1 MSNILK
7 GIINEGAYE
16 DGVNDGKRG
25 QANPR
30 ASSIYGPESNE
41 YQRGYNAGLK
51 QGEVEKQERV
61 NQYKQEIAQYDD
73 VSTDELKQMLRA
85 VQKRMHER
93 QAIYDRLRGSSLS
106 FDAKKHLPPNHA
118 EMAQQ
123 HKEDSKAWDTI
134 HQVLFQRGIPSDQR
148 LAEEQLDELSP
159 DTLASYKK
167 KAGAQASE
175 LDKAAWG
182 GAPDAQDKINKA
194 NKRFS
199 GIIRATKKEL
209 DNDVNGI
216 KENAEELNM
225 GDPVTVTGDVQF
237 NGATGDIVGFSND
250 KHFVIV
256 DLYNHG
262 KRSFHSSD
270 VSFNDYA
277 DSDDEHEHIN
287 RVAEDEEQAKDTDSI
302 LEYLT
307 KAVRTLQDN
316 KDSFSPE
323 GWDRIKR
330 SYNFMRSY
338 LKDGDYEGF
347 LSAYNE
353 SLRSH
358 PDSAGLLID
367 EMFSAAGLDENA
379 TIDDFFAK
387 VSEIKEGKM
396 KDIAIGKQDHADMN
410 PQQFNGQYGRT
421 KSDWET
427 QFSNLLNPKKKKKA
441 SAPKSTRALDYCPTC
456 QRGDNRC
463 VCESEQIDELK
474 NSTLGSYVKKASSNA
489 VTAGMKAGKE
499 LGKHGA
505 EANKNEPGHEHHKV
519 VNKREKGIDRALN
532 RMMKQGVAEDMP
544 PPENARKTQIA
555 GTLPTYKKAA
565 DILNKTGVQGK
576 ALDFGAGLGMGTGE
590 LGKDAHSYEPFP
602 NEKFKPHF
610 VDVTKIPD
618 NSYHK
623 IVNLN
628 VLNVVPNTGEHKIRD
643 TIVKNIG
650 RVLAPGGVALI
661 TTRGKDVLTIKGTPG
676 EEPTSMISKIG
687 TYQKGFTQKEL
698 LQYIQQT
705 LGKGFE
711 VSSIKLGPAGV
722 MIKKLD
728 QQGVAE
734 GAPELLKQEMP
745 LVRHIERELA
755 QHGYEKGTPEY
766 NEVFKHTI
774 SMYRK
779 FGNVDAIKKGVAEGD
794 NQFNRMM
801 NKMTSSTALN
811 TREAIAMMDELIHQA
826 GANYSEALDQASMS
840 YEIDK
845 AKLDDLYQQ
854 HARGLAED
862 ESKPVNMKRWLRDF
876 ERREDN
882 NFHTENV
889 LAMAQLVGTPEDV
902 ATMKKLVKLH
912 RGFGLGEK
920 EFAIRHA
927 IADRLRPLVKQKIAD
942 SQAQNIEE
950 EGPCWDNY
958 NQIGMKPGKNGKPVP
973 DCRGPVKET
982 KSNILKGLM

>member
-25 QANPR
+25 HANPR

-73 VSTDELKQMLRA
+73 VPTDELKQMLRDI
-85 VQKRMHER
+85 QKRIHER
-93 QAIYDRLRGSSLS
+93 QDIYDRLRGSSLS
-106 FDAKKHLPPNHA
+106 FDARKHLPPNHA

-123 HKEDSKAWDTI
+123 HKEDSKAWNTI
-134 HQVLFQRGIPSDQR
+134 HQVLFQRGIPQDQR

-175 LDKAAWG
+175 LDKQAWAG
-182 GAPDAQDKINKA
+182 QQPTQQRIDKA
-194 NKRFS
+194 NQRFS

-209 DNDVNGI
+209 DNDVKGI

-225 GDPVTVTGDVQF
+225 GDPVVVTGDVQF

-287 RVAEDEEQAKDTDSI
+287 RVAEDEEPAKDTDSI

-307 KAVRTLQDN
+307 KAIRTMQDH

-338 LKDGDYEGF
+338 LMDGDYEGF

-358 PDSAGLLID
+358 PDSTGLLID
-367 EMFSAAGLDENA
+367 EMFAAAGLDENA
-379 TIDDFFAK
+379 TIEDFFAK
-387 VSEIKEGKM
+387 VSEIKEGRV
-396 KDIAIGKQDHADMN
+396 KDALIKGTYSKPAVEPKTRSSGMFSGIMNARNAIEKSKKPNYNKTCDMCN
-410 PQQFNGQYGRT
+410 
-421 KSDWET
+421 
-427 QFSNLLNPKKKKKA
+427 
-441 SAPKSTRALDYCPTC
+441 RA
-456 QRGDNRC
+456 GDSC
-463 VCESEQIDELK
+463 VC
-474 NSTLGSYVKKASSNA
+474 
-489 VTAGMKAGKE
+489 
-499 LGKHGA
+499 
-505 EANKNEPGHEHHKV
+505 
-519 VNKREKGIDRALN
+519 
-532 RMMKQGVAEDMP
+532 EDMP

-565 DILNKTGVQGK
+565 DILNKTGVKGK

-590 LGKDAHSYEPFP
+590 LGPDAHSYEPFP

-643 TIVKNIG
+643 SIVKNIG

-728 QQGVAE
+728 HQDVEE
-734 GAPELLKQEMP
+734 GADQDF
-745 LVRHIERELA
+745 
-755 QHGYEKGTPEY
+755 Q
-766 NEVFKHTI
+766 
-774 SMYRK
+774 
-779 FGNVDAIKKGVAEGD
+779 
-794 NQFNRMM
+794 RMM
-801 NKMTSSTALN
+801 GKMTSKQSLD
-811 TREAIAMMDELIHQA
+811 TREALAMMDELIHQA

-845 AKLDDLYQQ
+845 TKLDDLYQQ

-862 ESKPVNMKRWLRDF
+862 EAKPVNMKRWLRDY

-920 EFAIRHA
+920 EFEIRHA

-942 SQAQNIEE
+942 SQAQSIEE
-950 EGPCWDNY
+950 EWSQKYKDSINCSHPKGFSQKAHCA
-958 NQIGMKPGKNGKPVP
+958 GKKKTDEDMLEETYHGDEFYEAYGDLWYDEEQLNEAEYRGRKVPLGKPMRGDVKKFKVYVKDPSTGNIKKVNFGDPNMRIKKSVP
-973 DCRGPVKET
+973 GRRKSFRARHHCENPGPRTKARYWSCRKW
-982 KSNILKGLM
+982 

>member
-7 GIINEGAYE
+7 GIQLNEVDPRNFDSDIDYYNALNKPPRRGRSEDDYVEPHDEPIKFKQDPNARPQYSISKDENRQAGYNMTLTVKAPTTQKAQWAAESYVDSEWGAKKQVGKITPVA
-16 DGVNDGKRG
+16 DGVVQVHMIDNHK
-25 QANPR
+25 
-30 ASSIYGPESNE
+30 YGMWKPWKDEDP
-41 YQRGYNAGLK
+41 
-51 QGEVEKQERV
+51 
-61 NQYKQEIAQYDD
+61 IA
-73 VSTDELKQMLRA
+73 KP
-85 VQKRMHER
+85 
-93 QAIYDRLRGSSLS
+93 IS
-106 FDAKKHLPPNHA
+106 FN
-118 EMAQQ
+118 
-123 HKEDSKAWDTI
+123 
-134 HQVLFQRGIPSDQR
+134 
-148 LAEEQLDELSP
+148 EEQLDELSP
-159 DTLASYKK
+159 ETLASYKK

-175 LDKAAWG
+175 LDKQAWAG
-182 GAPDAQDKINKA
+182 QQPTQQRIEKA
-194 NKRFS
+194 NKRYS

-209 DNDVNGI
+209 DNDVKGI

-225 GDPVTVTGDVQF
+225 GDPVVVTGDVQF

-287 RVAEDEEQAKDTDSI
+287 RVAEDEEKTPDTDAI

-307 KAVRTLQDN
+307 KAARTMQDH

-358 PDSAGLLID
+358 PDSTGLLID
-367 EMFSAAGLDENA
+367 EMFVAAGLDENA
-379 TIDDFFAK
+379 TIEDFFAK
-387 VSEIKEGKM
+387 VSEIKEGKV
-396 KDIAIGKQDHADMN
+396 KDALIKGTYGKPADEPKTRSSGMFSGILNARNAIEKSKQSQRPNYNKTCDMCN
-410 PQQFNGQYGRT
+410 
-421 KSDWET
+421 
-427 QFSNLLNPKKKKKA
+427 
-441 SAPKSTRALDYCPTC
+441 RA
-456 QRGDNRC
+456 GDSC
-463 VCESEQIDELK
+463 VC
-474 NSTLGSYVKKASSNA
+474 
-489 VTAGMKAGKE
+489 
-499 LGKHGA
+499 
-505 EANKNEPGHEHHKV
+505 
-519 VNKREKGIDRALN
+519 
-532 RMMKQGVAEDMP
+532 EDMP

-576 ALDFGAGLGMGTGE
+576 ALDFGAGLGMGTAE

-643 TIVKNIG
+643 SIVKNIG

-728 QQGVAE
+728 QEGVTEAKTQKKEVVGFTSESEFKTWKQYAQKEGYEIREAGNLPGSYAAFDDDGKRVGYFYNKFDLPNGYYHIGELITSVENVAE
-734 GAPELLKQEMP
+734 GDDRGDYYSIARAANQASRTAKSKQDHAKAADLHDRAATYGLSSGQDQSVIHDHQMTAWEHN
-745 LVRHIERELA
+745 RA
-755 QHGYEKGTPEY
+755 
-766 NEVFKHTI
+766 
-774 SMYRK
+774 S
-779 FGNVDAIKKGVAEGD
+779 KKMKEDVTEGD

-801 NKMTSSTALN
+801 NKITSPKALD
-811 TREAIAMMDELIHQA
+811 TREALAMMDDLIYQG
-826 GANYSEALDQASMS
+826 GASYKEALDQASMS
-840 YEIDK
+840 YEIDP
-845 AKLDDLYQQ
+845 ATLNSAYQE
-854 HARGLAED
+854 H
-862 ESKPVNMKRWLRDF
+862 
-876 ERREDN
+876 
-882 NFHTENV
+882 
-889 LAMAQLVGTPEDV
+889 
-902 ATMKKLVKLH
+902 
-912 RGFGLGEK
+912 
-920 EFAIRHA
+920 
-927 IADRLRPLVKQKIAD
+927 
-942 SQAQNIEE
+942 SQTTGSENIEE
-950 EGPCWDNY
+950 NAYLEETYHGDEFYEAYGDLWYDEENLNEAEYRGRKVPL
-958 NQIGMKPGKNGKPVP
+958 GKPMRGDVKKFKVYVKDP
-973 DCRGPVKET
+973 STGNIKKVNFGDPNMRIKKSIPGRRKSFRARHHCENPGPRTKARYWSCRQW
-982 KSNILKGLM
+982 

>member
-7 GIINEGAYE
+7 GIQLNEVDPRNFDSDIDYYNALNKPPRRGRSEDDYVEPHDDEPIKFKQDPNARPQYSISKDEDRQAGYNMTLTVKAPTTQKAQWAAESYVDSEWGAKKQVGKITPVA
-16 DGVNDGKRG
+16 DGVVQVHMIDNHK
-25 QANPR
+25 
-30 ASSIYGPESNE
+30 YGMWKPWKDEDP
-41 YQRGYNAGLK
+41 
-51 QGEVEKQERV
+51 
-61 NQYKQEIAQYDD
+61 IA
-73 VSTDELKQMLRA
+73 KP
-85 VQKRMHER
+85 
-93 QAIYDRLRGSSLS
+93 IS
-106 FDAKKHLPPNHA
+106 FN
-118 EMAQQ
+118 
-123 HKEDSKAWDTI
+123 
-134 HQVLFQRGIPSDQR
+134 
-148 LAEEQLDELSP
+148 EEQLDELSP
-159 DTLASYKK
+159 ETLASYKK

-175 LDKAAWG
+175 LDKQAWAG
-182 GAPDAQDKINKA
+182 QQPTQQRIEKA
-194 NKRFS
+194 NKRYS
-199 GIIRATKKEL
+199 GIIGATKREL
-209 DNDVNGI
+209 GI

-225 GDPVTVTGDVQF
+225 GDPVVVTGDVQF

-287 RVAEDEEQAKDTDSI
+287 RVAEDEEKTPDTDAI

-307 KAVRTLQDN
+307 KAARSMQDH

-358 PDSAGLLID
+358 PDSTGLLID
-367 EMFSAAGLDENA
+367 EMFAAAGLDENA
-379 TIDDFFAK
+379 TIEDFFAK
-387 VSEIKEGKM
+387 VSEIKEGKV
-396 KDIAIGKQDHADMN
+396 KDALIKGTYGKPADEPKTRSSGMFSGILNARNAIEKSKQSHKPNYNKTCDMCN
-410 PQQFNGQYGRT
+410 
-421 KSDWET
+421 
-427 QFSNLLNPKKKKKA
+427 
-441 SAPKSTRALDYCPTC
+441 RA
-456 QRGDNRC
+456 GDSC
-463 VCESEQIDELK
+463 VC
-474 NSTLGSYVKKASSNA
+474 
-489 VTAGMKAGKE
+489 
-499 LGKHGA
+499 
-505 EANKNEPGHEHHKV
+505 
-519 VNKREKGIDRALN
+519 
-532 RMMKQGVAEDMP
+532 EDMP

-576 ALDFGAGLGMGTGE
+576 ALDFGAGLGMGTAE

-643 TIVKNIG
+643 SIVKNIG

-728 QQGVAE
+728 QE
-734 GAPELLKQEMP
+734 
-745 LVRHIERELA
+745 
-755 QHGYEKGTPEY
+755 
-766 NEVFKHTI
+766 
-774 SMYRK
+774 
-779 FGNVDAIKKGVAEGD
+779 DVAEGD

-801 NKMTSSTALN
+801 NKITSPKALD
-811 TREAIAMMDELIHQA
+811 TREALAMMDELIHQA
-826 GANYSEALDQASMS
+826 GATYSEALDQASMS
-840 YEIDK
+840 YEIDR

-862 ESKPVNMKRWLRDF
+862 EAKPVNMKRWLRDF

-920 EFAIRHA
+920 EFEIRHA

-942 SQAQNIEE
+942 SQAQSIEE
-950 EGPCWDNY
+950 DSTESYLEETYHGDEFYEAYGDLWYDEENLNEAEYRGRKVPL
-958 NQIGMKPGKNGKPVP
+958 GKPMRGDVKKFKVYVKDPSTGNIKKVNFGDPNMRIKKSVP
-973 DCRGPVKET
+973 GRRKSFRARHHCENPGPRTKARYWSCRQW
-982 KSNILKGLM
+982 